1 MSTTIWKRTGAF
13 VLIGS
18 MLAVNASAV
27 AQQKPQ
33 DPDHPYAGSV
43 TGMFHDQTAGE
54 NLGEYSVYLPS
65 TIEQCVTGVM
75 IAVPEDM
82 TAKAFTQSLLGQAWQ
97 AVSEKYG
104 IALAFAEAEDGQ
116 DWNLDGKDGRDEAAY
131 LKAVSDNFHSKNKPV
146 SYTHLAE
153 I

>member
-54 NLGEYSVYLPS
+54 NLGEYSVVRHRCDDRCPGGYDGES
-65 TIEQCVTGVM
+65 IYAVVVGTG
-75 IAVPEDM
+75 
-82 TAKAFTQSLLGQAWQ
+82 
-97 AVSEKYG
+97 
-104 IALAFAEAEDGQ
+104 LA
-116 DWNLDGKDGRDEAAY
+116 GRQ
-131 LKAVSDNFHSKNKPV
+131 
-146 SYTHLAE
+146 
-153 I
+153 

>member
-13 VLIGS
+13 VMIGS

-65 TIEQCVTGVM
+65 TIEQCVTGDDRCPGGYDGES
-75 IAVPEDM
+75 IYAVVVG
-82 TAKAFTQSLLGQAWQ
+82 TG
-97 AVSEKYG
+97 
-104 IALAFAEAEDGQ
+104 LA
-116 DWNLDGKDGRDEAAY
+116 GRQ
-131 LKAVSDNFHSKNKPV
+131 
-146 SYTHLAE
+146 
-153 I
+153 

>member
-54 NLGEYSVYLPS
+54 NLGEYSVYHGES
-65 TIEQCVTGVM
+65 IYAVVVGTG
-75 IAVPEDM
+75 
-82 TAKAFTQSLLGQAWQ
+82 
-97 AVSEKYG
+97 
-104 IALAFAEAEDGQ
+104 LA
-116 DWNLDGKDGRDEAAY
+116 GRQ
-131 LKAVSDNFHSKNKPV
+131 
-146 SYTHLAE
+146 
-153 I
+153 

>member
-54 NLGEYSVYLPS
+54 FLCL
-65 TIEQCVTGVM
+65 
-75 IAVPEDM
+75 
-82 TAKAFTQSLLGQAWQ
+82 FSLLCPFLYLSTTLTSIINGLGKTKDTFLITC
-97 AVSEKYG
+97 VSQSMKLFCL
-104 IALAFAEAEDGQ
+104 IALVPHFGIMAYIYGTILSQAFMA
-116 DWNLDGKDGRDEAAY
+116 LLCY
-131 LKAVSDNFHSKNKPV
+131 LTAR
-146 SYTHLAE
+146 HLLA
-153 I
+153 

>member
-13 VLIGS
+13 VMIGS

-82 TAKAFTQSLLGQAWQ
+82 TAKAFTQSLFGT
-97 AVSEKYG
+97 G
-104 IALAFAEAEDGQ
+104 LA
-116 DWNLDGKDGRDEAAY
+116 GRQ
-131 LKAVSDNFHSKNKPV
+131 
-146 SYTHLAE
+146 
-153 I
+153 